1 MMLIKYCDDDQNG
14 IHTKLTKI
22 FANFICGGLLAN
34 SAHKDLLGLALPA
47 SERGNTALLIMGS
60 TFKTC
65 SLELLVL
72 GQSLS
77 HPRDEMTQTAPNWLQ
92 DYKSNFSF
100 LSISYPGDWRRW
112 TECYETKTA
121 TPLKQTIPVINNLF
135 LYGRFLWKKLL
146 HTAVIA
152 YMIDQTNVK
161 FVKHWQKFGI

>member
-1 MMLIKYCDDDQNG
+1 MIRLGNKIVV

-22 FANFICGGLLAN
+22 FANFICGGLLTN

-92 DYKSNFSF
+92 NYISDFSF

-112 TECYETKTA
+112 TKCYETKTA
-121 TPLKQTIPVINNLF
+121 TPLKQTTPVINNLF
-135 LYGRFLWKKLL
+135 LYGRFLWKMPSYYIHLSL
-146 HTAVIA
+146 YI
-152 YMIDQTNVK
+152 
-161 FVKHWQKFGI
+161 W

>member
-1 MMLIKYCDDDQNG
+1 MLIKYCDDDQNG

-77 HPRDEMTQTAPNWLQ
+77 HPRDEMTQTAPN
-92 DYKSNFSF
+92 
-100 LSISYPGDWRRW
+100 
-112 TECYETKTA
+112 
-121 TPLKQTIPVINNLF
+121 
-135 LYGRFLWKKLL
+135 
-146 HTAVIA
+146 
-152 YMIDQTNVK
+152 
-161 FVKHWQKFGI
+161 